1 MSADVSRPIVW
12 SVAGNDSGGGAGL
25 SADARAAE
33 GCAVHLCPVVAS
45 VTAQNSLGVARVV
58 PVAAE
63 VLDAQFAALAADLR
77 PSVIKTGLIGSA
89 EGVAVLRRWLDRL
102 DQDGG
107 PRVRLVVDPVLG
119 ASAGGAAFCD
129 DALLAAYRMQILP
142 RADLITP
149 NRREAARLLGVAE
162 AATLA
167 EVPAQ
172 AAALRALGARAVAIT
187 GGDSA
192 DGADGVDALDWIDTP
207 LARGWLA
214 LPRLDARHTH
224 GTGCTFA
231 TTAAAA
237 MARGFVTADALVL
250 AKMATTA
257 AIAAGHAAGQG
268 AGPVGFD
275 AGFAGDARRLPRLG
289 CDETPPGPVRVPS
302 APWPG
307 GLYAISDSFAQA
319 APLLAAA
326 AEVPGLCAL
335 QLRIKRAAHRALDD
349 AAFAEAL
356 QAQIT
361 QAQAAIDVLPAERRP
376 RLVINDHHALVLDA
390 VEAGR
395 LDAASIALHLGQED
409 LLALGAA
416 GRARLAA
423 AQARGLRLGLS
434 SHSLWELARATA
446 LQPAYVACGPV
457 WPTTTK
463 DMPWHPQ
470 GLHNLGWWAR
480 MAPVPV
486 VGIGGVLDE
495 RQVESVMAAGAADVC
510 LVRALAAQP
519 GDADPAAAQRERL
532 ARMAAACQRGR
543 EPSAALVAPL
553 WPGASLDPATEAGA

>member
-1 MSADVSRPIVW
+1 M
-12 SVAGNDSGGGAGL
+12 
-25 SADARAAE
+25 
-33 GCAVHLCPVVAS
+33 
-45 VTAQNSLGVARVV
+45 
-58 PVAAE
+58 
-63 VLDAQFAALAADLR
+63 
-77 PSVIKTGLIGSA
+77 
-89 EGVAVLRRWLDRL
+89 
-102 DQDGG
+102 
-107 PRVRLVVDPVLG
+107 
-119 ASAGGAAFCD
+119 
-129 DALLAAYRMQILP
+129 
-142 RADLITP
+142 
-149 NRREAARLLGVAE
+149 
-162 AATLA
+162 
-167 EVPAQ
+167 
-172 AAALRALGARAVAIT
+172 AIT

-192 DGADGVDALDWIDTP
+192 DGAADRTDALDWIDTP

-231 TTAAAA
+231 TSAAAA

-289 CDETPPGPVRVPS
+289 CDETPPGPVRVP
-302 APWPG
+302 AEPWPS
-307 GLYAISDSFAQA
+307 GLYAISDAFAQA

-326 AEVPGLCAL
+326 AEVAGLCAL

-356 QAQIT
+356 QAQIG
-361 QAQAAIDVLPAERRP
+361 QAQAAIAALPAERRP
-376 RLVINDHHALVLDA
+376 VLVVNDHHALVLDA
-390 VEAGR
+390 IEAGR

-409 LLALGAA
+409 MLALGAA

-423 AQARGLRLGLS
+423 AQARGLWLGLS

-457 WPTTTK
+457 WATTTK
-463 DMPWHPQ
+463 DMPWTPQ

-495 RQVESVMAAGAADVC
+495 AQVEAVMAAGAADVC

-532 ARMAAACQRGR
+532 ARMAAACQCGR
-543 EPSAALVAPL
+543 ERSGSAAAPL
-553 WPGASLDPATEAGA
+553 WPRPSLDPAGARAPA

>member
-1 MSADVSRPIVW
+1 MSDRPVLW

-45 VTAQNSLGVARVV
+45 ITAQNSLGVARVV
-58 PVAAE
+58 PVAAD
-63 VLDAQFAALAADLR
+63 VLDAQLAALAADMR

-102 DQDGG
+102 DADGG
-107 PRVRLVVDPVLG
+107 SRVRLVVDPVLG

-129 DALLAAYRMQILP
+129 DALLAAYRERLLP

-149 NRREAARLLGVAE
+149 NRREAARLLGVAD

-172 AAALRALGARAVAIT
+172 AAALRALGAGAVAIT

-192 DGADGVDALDWIDTP
+192 DGADALDWIDTP

-231 TTAAAA
+231 TSAAAA

-275 AGFAGDARRLPRLG
+275 AGFAGDAHRLPRLG
-289 CDETPPGPVRVPS
+289 CDEMPPGPQVVP
-302 APWPG
+302 PELWPS

-319 APLLAAA
+319 APLLDAVAAA
-326 AEVPGLCAL
+326 AAAADPPALCAL
-335 QLRIKRAAHRALDD
+335 QLRIKRAAHRDLDD
-349 AAFAEAL
+349 AAFADAL
-356 QAQIT
+356 QAQIG
-361 QAQAAIDVLPAERRP
+361 QALAALAALAALPAGRRP
-376 RLVINDHHALVLDA
+376 VLVVNDHHALVLDA
-390 VEAGR
+390 IEAGR
-395 LDAASIALHLGQED
+395 LPAASIALHLGQED
-409 LLALGAA
+409 VLALGAT

-423 AQARGLRLGLS
+423 AQVRGLRLGLS
-434 SHSLWELARATA
+434 SHSLWELARAVA
-446 LQPAYVACGPV
+446 LRPAYVACGPV
-457 WPTTTK
+457 WATTTK
-463 DMPWHPQ
+463 DMPWRPQ
-470 GLHNLGWWAR
+470 GLHNLGWWVR

-486 VGIGGVLDE
+486 VGIGGVL
-495 RQVESVMAAGAADVC
+495 SAAQIRAVAASGAADVC
-510 LVRALAAQP
+510 LVRALASRPDEAEP
-519 GDADPAAAQRERL
+519 VAARLAAAADAWAQ
-532 ARMAAACQRGR
+532 GR
-543 EPSAALVAPL
+543 RDPPSPPSAGAG
-553 WPGASLDPATEAGA
+553 WPHPSLDGATG

>member
-1 MSADVSRPIVW
+1 MPRPIVW

-63 VLDAQFAALAADLR
+63 VLDAQLAALAADLR

-89 EGVAVLRRWLDRL
+89 EGVAVLRRWLDRF
-102 DQDGG
+102 DAEGG

-129 DALLAAYRMQILP
+129 DALLAAYRTQILP

-149 NRREAARLLGVAE
+149 NRREAARLLGVAD
-162 AATLA
+162 AATPA

-172 AAALRALGARAVAIT
+172 AAALRAWGARAVAIT

-192 DGADGVDALDWIDTP
+192 DGTDALDWIDTL

-289 CDETPPGPVRVPS
+289 CDETPPGPVRVPPE
-302 APWPG
+302 PWPG

-326 AEVPGLCAL
+326 AEVAGLCAL
-335 QLRIKRAAHRALDD
+335 QLRIKRAAHRDLDD
-349 AAFAEAL
+349 AIFAEAL
-356 QAQIT
+356 QAQIA

-376 RLVINDHHALVLDA
+376 VLVINDHHALVLDA

-446 LQPAYVACGPV
+446 RQPAYVACGPV

-495 RQVESVMAAGAADVC
+495 VQVESVMAAGAADVC

-519 GDADPAAAQRERL
+519 GDADPAVAQRERL
-532 ARMAAACQRGR
+532 ARMVAACQRGC
-543 EPSAALVAPL
+543 EPAAALAAPL
-553 WPGASLDPATEAGA
+553 WPNASLDPAAEAGA

>member
-1 MSADVSRPIVW
+1 MPRPIVW

-63 VLDAQFAALAADLR
+63 VLDAQLAALAADLR
-77 PSVIKTGLIGSA
+77 PAVIKTGLIGSA
-89 EGVAVLRRWLDRL
+89 EGVAVLMRWLDRF
-102 DQDGG
+102 DAEADAAGG

-129 DALLAAYRMQILP
+129 DALLAAYRTQILP

-162 AATLA
+162 AATPA

-172 AAALRALGARAVAIT
+172 AAALRARGARAVAIT

-192 DGADGVDALDWIDTP
+192 DGADALDWIDTP

-289 CDETPPGPVRVPS
+289 CDETPPGPVRVP
-302 APWPG
+302 AEPWPG

-361 QAQAAIDVLPAERRP
+361 QAQAAIDALPAARRP

-519 GDADPAAAQRERL
+519 GDADPSAAQRERL

-553 WPGASLDPATEAGA
+553 WPGASLDPAAEAGA

>member
-1 MSADVSRPIVW
+1 MSRPIVW

-63 VLDAQFAALAADLR
+63 VLDAQLATLAADLR
-77 PSVIKTGLIGSA
+77 PAVIKTGLIGSA
-89 EGVAVLRRWLDRL
+89 EGVAVLMRWLDRF
-102 DQDGG
+102 DAEADAAGG

-129 DALLAAYRMQILP
+129 DALLAAYRTQILP

-149 NRREAARLLGVAE
+149 NRREAARLLGMAE
-162 AATLA
+162 AATPA

-172 AAALRALGARAVAIT
+172 AAALRARGARAVAIT

-289 CDETPPGPVRVPS
+289 CDETPPGPVRVP
-302 APWPG
+302 AEPWPG

-335 QLRIKRAAHRALDD
+335 QLRIKRAAHRDLDD
-349 AAFAEAL
+349 AIFAEAL

-361 QAQAAIDVLPAERRP
+361 QAQAAIDMLPAERRP
-376 RLVINDHHALVLDA
+376 LLVINDHHALVLDA

-463 DMPWHPQ
+463 DMPWTPQ

-495 RQVESVMAAGAADVC
+495 VQVESVMATGAADVC

-553 WPGASLDPATEAGA
+553 WPEASLDPAAEAGG